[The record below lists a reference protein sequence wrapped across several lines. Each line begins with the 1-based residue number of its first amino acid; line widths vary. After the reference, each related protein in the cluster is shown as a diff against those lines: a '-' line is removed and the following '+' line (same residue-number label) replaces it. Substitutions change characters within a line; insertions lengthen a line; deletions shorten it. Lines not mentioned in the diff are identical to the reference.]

1 MGKGDG
7 EWGMGKGGGFDP
19 TWEWWW
25 WYGAENGGGGWAM
38 YSQQILGME
47 RRKGL
52 FGYLL
57 PLLPD
62 FEFVKF
68 INLANLNWL
77 DYTNSDNWSEPVGFH
92 DLTTCAVLVY

>member
-38 YSQQILGME
+38 YSQQILGYGKEE
-47 RRKGL
+47 RIVRL
-52 FGYLL
+52 FIAISQILS
-57 PLLPD
+57 
-62 FEFVKF
+62 F
-68 INLANLNWL
+68 
-77 DYTNSDNWSEPVGFH
+77 
-92 DLTTCAVLVY
+92 